1 MAQLTSGLARL
12 RERDD
17 LLRWKTWGWASTA
30 GWAHVSAVRPRT
42 AASRRAEPTDA
53 HVVARVRGGDA
64 ASYALLVRRYNR
76 RLYRVVRAILRDD
89 SEVEDVMQDA
99 YLAAYRKLESFEGR
113 ARFSTWLIR
122 IAVNQAIDRLRRTGR
137 FVAFDPTLG
146 EALARVID
154 ARAAGDNELGRVLEG
169 AIEALPTPYRLAYVL
184 RELEGM
190 ETGEVADC
198 LGVEEGTVETRV
210 HRARRLLCEALGREV
225 GGPAE
230 IFDFGAERCDG
241 MEAAVLGRIASA
253 V

>member
-1 MAQLTSGLARL
+1 M
-12 RERDD
+12 
-17 LLRWKTWGWASTA
+17 
-30 GWAHVSAVRPRT
+30 AHVSSVQPRT
-42 AASRRAEPTDA
+42 AASSRRAEPTDA

-64 ASYALLVRRYNR
+64 PSYALLVRRYNR

-89 SEVEDVMQDA
+89 SEVEDAMQDA
-99 YLAAYRKLESFEGR
+99 YLSAYRKLDSFEGR

-137 FVAFDPTLG
+137 FVPFDPTLE
-146 EALARVID
+146 EALARLID
-154 ARAAGDNELGRVLEG
+154 ARAAAESHRVLEG

-198 LGVEEGTVETRV
+198 LGVEDGTVETRV
-210 HRARRLLCEALGREV
+210 HRARRLLREALGREV

-230 IFDFGAERCDG
+230 IFDFAGERCESMVD
-241 MEAAVLGRIASA
+241 AVLARIVSA